1 MDVACLVVPDFL
13 VALARREHPELAGRA
28 VIVGGAPEEHAAVT
42 ACSPEAAADGVTIG
56 TTLRRALAL
65 CPRAVFLPVQEGFA
79 RAEASTVA
87 DLVRDRSP
95 LVEVVGQGHMHFE
108 VRGLARLA
116 GLSEE
121 EYLAQLHEGIAAR
134 TRLPVQIGAGAS
146 VFVAHVAAL
155 KAGRREK
162 GGEKRGQSTI
172 DDLRLT
178 PIQTSET
185 AGARRGSSNNRQ
197 SQIDDRKFKGSIQ
210 NHCLV
215 PLGAEREFLAAA
227 PVEVLPVDPV
237 MHLRL
242 RLFGLEWLGQVAEIP
257 ISAMQAQFG
266 PDGAWARALARGED
280 KSRIV
285 PQREEVAVTE
295 ELDLPAPAA
304 SSEPLVVGTEAL
316 LQRALADDE
325 IRGQTVRRVDWWLVL
340 ESGEHVSRRVVFHEP
355 TSDARRMLFVLR
367 SKIER
372 LQLPAA
378 AVSLGVTLSGLCSEY
393 AHQENLWNVGP
404 RRQRE
409 LEEAIEQLNT
419 RAGDPQ
425 VYRVVEVQPWSRI
438 PERQVA
444 LVAYGS

>member
-1 MDVACLVVPDFL
+1 
-13 VALARREHPELAGRA
+13 
-28 VIVGGAPEEHAAVT
+28 
-42 ACSPEAAADGVTIG
+42 
-56 TTLRRALAL
+56 
-65 CPRAVFLPVQEGFA
+65 VFLPVQEGFA
-79 RAEASTVA
+79 RAEAATVA

-95 LVEVVGQGHMHFE
+95 LVEVVGQGHLHFE

-116 GLSEE
+116 GINEE
-121 EYLAQLHEGIAAR
+121 EYLAQLYEGIAAR
-134 TRLPVQIGAGAS
+134 TRLPVQIGAGSS

-162 GGEKRGQSTI
+162 GGGRREEEEI
-172 DDLRLT
+172 ANYELR
-178 PIQTSET
+178 IAEGRT
-185 AGARRGSSNNRQ
+185 ARANNDSLSSSKQRN
-197 SQIDDRKFKGSIQ
+197 SQFVIRNSANSSIQ
-210 NHCLV
+210 NPKSKIQNFVVV
-215 PLGAEREFLAAA
+215 PSGAEREFLAAA

-295 ELDLPAPAA
+295 EIELPAPAA

-325 IRGQTVRRVDWWLVL
+325 IRGQTVRRVDWWLGL
-340 ESGEHVSRRVVFHEP
+340 ESGEQVSRRVVFREP

-378 AVSLGVTLSGLCSEY
+378 AVSVGVTLSGLCSEY